1 MTNCSKQGTPGQC
14 RRAGAGWN
22 GRFEAV
28 EKEVRDFGLALSLFL
43 AVLAGI
49 ALLRARENLVPPLL
63 LSAVL
68 VCGLAVLW
76 PLPLWPVQRLAML
89 VAGAVGWFNT
99 RLLLG
104 LVFYLVLTPTALIL
118 RLFGKDLMDRSWR
131 PELPSYW
138 RDRPEPE
145 YDPAQD
151 EKQF

>member
-1 MTNCSKQGTPGQC
+1 MTNCSKQGTQC
-14 RRAGAGWN
+14 QRVGAGWL

-28 EKEVRDFGLALSLFL
+28 ANEVRDFGLALSLFL

-63 LSAVL
+63 VSAVA
-68 VCGLAVLW
+68 VSGLAVLW
-76 PLPLWPVQRLAML
+76 PLPLWPLQRLARL

-104 LVFYLVLTPTALIL
+104 LVFYLVLTPTALLL
-118 RLFGKDLMDRSWR
+118 RLFGKDLMDRSWL
-131 PELPSYW
+131 PDQPSYW
-138 RDRPEPE
+138 QDRPEPE
-145 YDPAQD
+145 DDPAQD

>member
-1 MTNCSKQGTPGQC
+1 MTPSLKQGTRG
-14 RRAGAGWN
+14 RREAAGGR

-28 EKEVRDFGLALSLFL
+28 ANEVRDFGLALSLFL

-63 LSAVL
+63 VSAVL
-68 VCGLAVLW
+68 VSGLAVLW
-76 PLPLWPVQRLAML
+76 PLPLWPPQRLAML

-104 LVFYLVLTPTALIL
+104 LVFYLVLTPTALLL
-118 RLFGKDLMDRSWR
+118 RLFGKDLMNRSWL
-131 PELPSYW
+131 PDQPSYW
-138 RDRPEPE
+138 QDRLEPE
-145 YDPAQD
+145 DDPAQD